1 MSLINEALKRAKRTQ
16 PAASS
21 AEGPALRPA
30 ETMRHA
36 DEGPGLLL
44 PIVIGAVLVLACFLL
59 WQWFH
64 AGAAAQVRA
73 RSRSVAEN
81 PVPVVIPSAPS
92 AVPAQAKV
100 PVATVTPV
108 VAANPQTAE
117 NNLSTNEVAVGSNE
131 PAATNAVA
139 APEPKPQAPAY
150 KLQSIFYRPK
160 SPSAVVNGK
169 TLFIGDRV
177 GGARVVL
184 IEPDAVTLVTST
196 GQTNLLELP

>member
-1 MSLINEALKRAKRTQ
+1 MSLINEALKKAKRTQ

-30 ETMRHA
+30 ETTRHA
-36 DEGPGLLL
+36 DEGPGLFL
-44 PIVIGAVLVLACFLL
+44 PILIGAVLVLACFLL

-73 RSRSVAEN
+73 RSRTVAEN
-81 PVPVVIPSAPS
+81 PAPVVIPSAPS
-92 AVPAQAKV
+92 PVTAPPTV
-100 PVATVTPV
+100 PVTTVTP
-108 VAANPQTAE
+108 QKSE
-117 NNLSTNEVAVGSNE
+117 NHVSTNEVAAGSDE
-131 PAATNAVA
+131 PAVTNAVA
-139 APEPKPQAPAY
+139 APEPKPQAPTY

-160 SPSAVVNGK
+160 SPSAVINGK

-177 GGARVVL
+177 GSARLVS
-184 IEPDAVTLVTST
+184 IERDSAALVTST